1 MGLEDLN
8 PYGKAGL
15 QSFQS
20 RTMDSMDASPD
31 IARVTDNYS
40 IYGMDQMSAPNMADV
55 AAFGESLYAE
65 PDIQQPSV
73 GFNKATNQVFVNGL
87 MFDADDYQTAD
98 RSASEEIL
106 TRTPTGLPDGFSQMT
121 PQMYG
126 KYIEGVRDP
135 GKLRL
140 MGKNFGIG
148 VDNLQMLGGAGAA
161 YLGDAIGSE
170 TLSGY
175 GRDVIEQ
182 QQEDLRRKE
191 PFQRTFTDDV
201 VAEGEVADW
210 FLGNLA
216 QQGPNLIESIAAFF
230 VGGLVATGS
239 TGNPVTG
246 AMGGIAAAFGK
257 TAFKK
262 KLMDAVAKKRAGEAL
277 SKAEKKLIAGTGAVI
292 AGSLNNLRTGVSD
305 VYLEMLEN
313 ADGEVPGT
321 SQRLAALAAG
331 VPYAAAET
339 FSEFFV
345 ASKFFNPSAT
355 ANVFKRV
362 GKAAGTGAV
371 AEGVTEGIQESL
383 VIGTDAATSDREAF
397 TIDNGIR
404 LINSIAAGAAVG
416 GPISGVSG
424 LRKGQE
430 ADLLN
435 PEEPQQPQQGTALAP
450 IGPEAGPTRP
460 MNDPQGPIITP
471 VNQLEFQE
479 PTLED
484 NRPFAVAT
492 IEDPDFTV
500 NPEGVVDPNPQV
512 FDPMD
517 QPVSIEGAFIP
528 GTEQQPQGALNVT
541 PPVTTLNE
549 VNQNFGVP
557 TNRIE
562 EVPAPPPIL
571 SDPNQL
577 DLPLEVE
584 PETVTTP
591 PPREVQLPL
600 FTPQEAPKQKP
611 PAKPLT
617 DNIPQPETEFAPSTA
632 PQLENRRN
640 KKDIAATVKSKQ
652 QISGGKQE
660 DNIVD
665 PDKRQKKFD
674 TINYTQ
680 GVRLNLLPQF
690 VLDRYAEAIKKIK
703 VARNFTNFTGAHHNG
718 GIVLA
723 GKYTSA
729 QPVFPNIVA
738 HELGHASHSLLA
750 GEINDNPAVL
760 AELQAI
766 ENLLYPDLRATVL
779 QAIADG
785 KKLDNEFFN
794 YLLSPEELIAEFNV
808 LRLANPEQ
816 ASQVAPNLS
825 ALLESVEQAPDLVVD
840 RKTFPIG
847 IGRIVTKA
855 TEYFDG
861 DFTTINAPIK
871 RAQDRAVKAQ
881 TKADKLKKGA
891 KKEEPDAVQEPEPTQ
906 VDAQEQTQDGER
918 VGEEVQETPRV
929 RTKNK
934 SLKKEKVEEQ
944 SVQAE
949 PQSKPKVATLKRGK
963 AKVAPA
969 VVAQPEPA
977 TETPKPVVKKPAASK
992 TPAEM
997 WDDNKPYPDSPSL
1010 ADITDQKAVKI
1021 FSAMTAEEMASVWTD
1036 QAILESLPEGTQAQI
1051 LQDNYINATAA
1062 EMPGVL
1068 GTLIDIAFAQGAA
1081 SPAVQKRV
1089 GSFLLNV
1096 PLGPASAVR
1105 EIAID
1110 NIVTLGA
1117 TDQLTFTGQPTWYKY
1132 AKRLDIMPD
1141 IQKGLE
1147 KEGIPGLS
1155 RVVQADKAI
1164 ADKSAGDIIL
1174 NEQELSRAGATTKAT
1189 YSDKQTGA
1197 KAQAQRLSI
1206 QLESLPSKLQ
1216 SKDDKSVLRVERSA
1230 KGAFGVKPDM
1240 TFLFNGVPLADY
1252 FDTNGKL
1259 KLQQR
1264 GETFVLNPK
1273 TLKEARTQERKAK
1286 TDLKDEA
1293 KLTKAQKEI
1302 DAAKAKK
1309 AAQQMDDAKESGYV
1323 VDNRSVLEQ
1332 LEDPEGNYLRYDND
1346 KPSTPM
1352 NPLKLKATL
1361 NKILSK
1367 FAIKPNVTIAKN
1379 SADLQNVNP
1388 ELYAKIIK
1396 DRPDF
1401 ASINASGYSIGP
1413 DVVLF
1418 SDFIQNDTHLKFTLA
1433 HEAMGH
1439 FGLRSIVPKSQLK
1452 SVLENIYNTSSH
1464 IRAVTDRYMAVHGIG
1479 KLEAIEEAL
1488 ADHVAYVDTNVLNRI
1503 WQPIKKFLQKIG
1515 IPFDHD
1521 GAAYY
1526 VNQLRRYVRNGE
1538 IPGYVS
1544 PDQLAANIEEL
1555 NNSEVGRF
1563 SATFVDM
1570 TSGAFQIPTP
1580 GLSQG
1585 LNKFL
1590 SKRKNVGDL
1599 LGRAAEQLQTLD
1611 NIAQRSLGVM
1621 KMFDVFRRQAATA
1634 RAILSE
1640 LDEITASATKADY
1653 WGLGTGLS
1661 KAEKKIVSDLLA
1673 YSNAYFAQ
1681 RVTEADVRNAPDII
1695 IKDAVSGKPMI
1706 NDAALDFYIDN
1717 ATLSMEEIAGGIDY
1731 LEGGVNEKTYN
1742 VEGGFDPNNER
1753 HKAIYKAYVDLRK
1766 GVNKASAKVALGK
1779 YIAASKMF
1787 DGNIAAMS
1795 KISSQ
1800 VTDQDLDVFKELSEA
1815 FQKIYQMGPKE
1826 NNGRYRVNA
1835 KTLQQGEDF
1844 INGVTRALW
1853 QSEASADLRNMKAD
1867 DNVNGS
1873 SQKAINAILAY
1884 NRTDAGKQNPI
1895 DLTSILDGLDRMRAY
1910 KDQSGGNVFTDKVVM
1925 KKIQQPLKDQVFT
1938 DTQLINANV
1947 MAKQTAYDAY
1957 VPFSRSG
1964 NSQLRFQAYVAVV
1977 DSDGKVTRGQP
1988 IKINSSFSAAF
1999 PYYQMDNRA
2008 KLSAMASSYNTDL
2021 GQTVFE
2027 IPNERGGVDKVVMV
2041 AQVGDSTAGTPSNQT
2056 MNYDEFASVLTTLG
2070 IDLGLAERERIVEAL
2085 SKQHD
2090 KVRNHLKKKFQA
2102 GFDPDIIKSVAEH
2115 LESQAAIAAK
2125 NEHRSDIDMI
2135 MADEENWNGSRD
2147 TMVAA
2152 YKEYDAARKTG
2163 NKEAARIKQE
2173 KFEMLAH
2180 MFVESGEI
2188 NAKPFTFTNS
2198 KGEQQTIT
2206 PTGGKGE
2213 RNRNTSA
2220 QVLEFY
2226 AQSNDITI
2234 SAEDALSKGPLSVM
2248 KAIAV
2253 AMQLGG
2259 SIAAGLINLTS
2270 IPLMAMP
2277 YMATYN
2283 HKTGTGGGF
2292 GFGASTVELTKAGI
2306 NLKNIKWADPAWIK
2320 ANVLADGKYK
2330 SFGLT
2335 LDEAQFL
2342 ERQTS
2347 RGILDAALVNSL
2359 AGSARGNFFNSAN
2372 WTGITRKYM
2381 VPFAYTE
2388 QMNRR
2393 ITALAAYRLDKRRRM
2408 AANPSLTDSDFQ
2420 FDSQQSEDMVSQID
2434 QPDLFGAE
2442 EKAVEVVNKSQG
2454 DYAMYNRPKIA
2465 RGNWMQY
2472 IYMYKQ
2478 FTVIATQLVRMLPP
2492 SGRAYYL
2499 GALMAVAGLK
2509 GLPFGED
2516 LLDLIDTLAQMF
2528 NLKVPPAELALG
2540 QFVSDV
2546 TGSDLAAQ
2554 VMNRGLLDQFMGGAT
2569 VSSRLSLGDLLP
2581 MTGVFLD
2588 GASIP
2593 QELKNFAGP
2602 IYSAMAGG
2610 VVMATD
2616 LARAPFKA
2624 DTGGELLRIGQTSP
2638 IAGLRNITDTAVYL
2652 QSGSVVNSRG
2662 YTVVRDVGVGTLVSR
2677 LLGFYPAE
2685 ATRSNDAVRIT
2696 KRLVDNQKAIVAS
2709 YREQYVRASLLKDRR
2724 SMRDIE
2730 RAVREHNK
2738 VHRKGRSAFYI
2749 DDFKG
2754 KVKRAVKSAQEG
2766 AGDRFLKTTPKTTRD
2781 TVTDIVSN
2789 LYGVNIR

>member
-1 MGLEDLN
+1 ML
-8 PYGKAGL
+8 A
-15 QSFQS
+15 
-20 RTMDSMDASPD
+20 
-31 IARVTDNYS
+31 
-40 IYGMDQMSAPNMADV
+40 
-55 AAFGESLYAE
+55 
-65 PDIQQPSV
+65 
-73 GFNKATNQVFVNGL
+73 NKG
-87 MFDADDYQTAD
+87 Y
-98 RSASEEIL
+98 R
-106 TRTPTGLPDGFSQMT
+106 FSQ
-121 PQMYG
+121 
-126 KYIEGVRDP
+126 
-135 GKLRL
+135 
-140 MGKNFGIG
+140 
-148 VDNLQMLGGAGAA
+148 
-161 YLGDAIGSE
+161 
-170 TLSGY
+170 
-175 GRDVIEQ
+175 
-182 QQEDLRRKE
+182 
-191 PFQRTFTDDV
+191 
-201 VAEGEVADW
+201 
-210 FLGNLA
+210 
-216 QQGPNLIESIAAFF
+216 
-230 VGGLVATGS
+230 
-239 TGNPVTG
+239 
-246 AMGGIAAAFGK
+246 
-257 TAFKK
+257 
-262 KLMDAVAKKRAGEAL
+262 AV
-277 SKAEKKLIAGTGAVI
+277 
-292 AGSLNNLRTGVSD
+292 
-305 VYLEMLEN
+305 Y
-313 ADGEVPGT
+313 
-321 SQRLAALAAG
+321 
-331 VPYAAAET
+331 
-339 FSEFFV
+339 
-345 ASKFFNPSAT
+345 
-355 ANVFKRV
+355 
-362 GKAAGTGAV
+362 
-371 AEGVTEGIQESL
+371 
-383 VIGTDAATSDREAF
+383 
-397 TIDNGIR
+397 
-404 LINSIAAGAAVG
+404 
-416 GPISGVSG
+416 
-424 LRKGQE
+424 
-430 ADLLN
+430 
-435 PEEPQQPQQGTALAP
+435 
-450 IGPEAGPTRP
+450 
-460 MNDPQGPIITP
+460 
-471 VNQLEFQE
+471 
-479 PTLED
+479 
-484 NRPFAVAT
+484 
-492 IEDPDFTV
+492 
-500 NPEGVVDPNPQV
+500 
-512 FDPMD
+512 
-517 QPVSIEGAFIP
+517 
-528 GTEQQPQGALNVT
+528 
-541 PPVTTLNE
+541 
-549 VNQNFGVP
+549 
-557 TNRIE
+557 
-562 EVPAPPPIL
+562 
-571 SDPNQL
+571 
-577 DLPLEVE
+577 
-584 PETVTTP
+584 
-591 PPREVQLPL
+591 
-600 FTPQEAPKQKP
+600 
-611 PAKPLT
+611 
-617 DNIPQPETEFAPSTA
+617 
-632 PQLENRRN
+632 
-640 KKDIAATVKSKQ
+640 
-652 QISGGKQE
+652 
-660 DNIVD
+660 
-665 PDKRQKKFD
+665 
-674 TINYTQ
+674 
-680 GVRLNLLPQF
+680 
-690 VLDRYAEAIKKIK
+690 
-703 VARNFTNFTGAHHNG
+703 
-718 GIVLA
+718 
-723 GKYTSA
+723 
-729 QPVFPNIVA
+729 PNIIA

-750 GEINDNPAVL
+750 GDINDNPAVV
-760 AELQAI
+760 AELQAV
-766 ENLLYPDLRATVL
+766 ENLLYPDLRATVV

-808 LRLANPEQ
+808 FRLADPEQ
-816 ASQVAPNLS
+816 AAQVAPNLS
-825 ALLESVEQAPDLVVD
+825 ALLESVEQAPDLVID
-840 RKTFPIG
+840 RKTFPINVG
-847 IGRIVTKA
+847 SIVTKA
-855 TEYFDG
+855 TKFWDG
-861 DFTTINAPIK
+861 DYTKLNAK
-871 RAQDRAVKAQ
+871 MDKALKATQERAVKAQ
-881 TKADKLKKGA
+881 TKSDKLKKGVMTATEARRINAEYNEVTTMQDKRQELLSDDAKLTDYAKEKGISKAAMRKLLKTNFANNKARAAELQSIVDSKRFKDAMSAIKESGAALKFNNIEKTKADKLKKGV
-891 KKEEPDAVQEPEPTQ
+891 KKEEPDAVQESEPAQ

-929 RTKNK
+929 RTKK
-934 SLKKEKVEEQ
+934 EVLKKEKVEEQ

-949 PQSKPKVATLKRGK
+949 PQVKPKVAALKRGK

-977 TETPKPVVKKPAASK
+977 TETPKPVVKKPAVSK

-1051 LQDNYINATAA
+1051 LQDNYVNATAA

-1273 TLKEARTQERKAK
+1273 TLKEARAQERKAK

-1309 AAQQMDDAKESGYV
+1309 AAQRMDDAKESGYV

-1352 NPLKLKATL
+1352 NPLKFKATL

-1367 FAIKPNVTIAKN
+1367 FAVKPKVIVAKN
-1379 SADLQNVNP
+1379 PADLQNVNA

-1401 ASINASGYSIGP
+1401 GSINASGYSIGP

-1452 SVLENIYNTSSH
+1452 GVLENIYNTSSH
-1464 IRAVTDRYMAVHGIG
+1464 IKAVTDRYMAVHGIG

-1538 IPGYVS
+1538 IPGSVS

-1590 SKRKNVGDL
+1590 SKRKNVSDL

-1640 LDEITASATKADY
+1640 LDAITASATKADY
-1653 WGLGTGLS
+1653 WGLGTGLN

-1681 RVTEADVRNAPDII
+1681 RVTDADVRNAPDMII
-1695 IKDAVSGKPMI
+1695 RDAVSGKPMI
-1706 NDAALDFYIDN
+1706 NDAALDFYIDT

-1731 LEGGVNEKTYN
+1731 LEGGVTERTYK

-1795 KISSQ
+1795 RISSQ
-1800 VTDQDLDVFKELSEA
+1800 ITDQDLDVFKELSEA
-1815 FQKIYQMGPKE
+1815 FQKIYQMGPKQ
-1826 NNGRYRVNA
+1826 NDGKYRINI
-1835 KTLQQGEDF
+1835 KTLKQGEDF

-1867 DNVNGS
+1867 DNVKGS

-1910 KDQSGGNVFTDKVVM
+1910 KDQGGGNVFTDKVVM
-1925 KKIQQPLKDQVFT
+1925 KRIQQPLKNQVFT

-1964 NSQLRFQAYVAVV
+1964 SSQLRFQAYVAVV

-1999 PYYQMDNRA
+1999 PYYQMDDRA
-2008 KLSAMASSYNTDL
+2008 KLVDMANSYNDDL

-2027 IPNERGGVDKVVMV
+2027 IPNERGGVDKVVMT

-2070 IDLGLAERERIVEAL
+2070 IDLGLEQRERIVEAL

-2102 GFDPDIIKSVAEH
+2102 GFDPDIIRSVAEH

-2125 NEHRSDIDMI
+2125 NEHRSDVDMI

-2173 KFEMLAH
+2173 KFETLAH
-2180 MFVESGEI
+2180 MFVESAEI

-2226 AQSNDITI
+2226 AQANDISI
-2234 SAEDALSKGPLSVM
+2234 SAEDDLSKGPLSVM
-2248 KAIAV
+2248 KSIAV

-2259 SIAAGLINLTS
+2259 SIAAGLVNLTS
-2270 IPLMAMP
+2270 IPLMALP

-2320 ANVLADGKYK
+2320 ANVLADEKYK

-2393 ITALAAYRLDKRRRM
+2393 ITALASYRLDKRRRM

-2420 FDSQQSEDMVSQID
+2420 FDSQQSEDMVSEID

-2465 RGNWMQY
+2465 RGNWLSY

-2478 FTVIATQLVRMLPP
+2478 FTVIATQLVRILPP
-2492 SGRAYYL
+2492 AGRVYYL
-2499 GALMAVAGLK
+2499 TALMAVAGLK

-2516 LLDLIDTLAQMF
+2516 LMDLIDTLAQMF
-2528 NLKVPPAELALG
+2528 GVKVPPAELAIG

-2554 VMNRGLLDQFMGGAT
+2554 VMNRGFVDQFMGGAT

-2610 VVMATD
+2610 AIMATD
-2616 LARAPFKA
+2616 LVRAPFKA

-2652 QSGSVVNSRG
+2652 QSGSVINSRG

-2677 LLGFYPAE
+2677 LLGFYPAA

-2709 YREQYVRASLLKDRR
+2709 YREQYVRAALLKDRR